1 MKKYIRLGRI
11 ASSHDITKVII
22 FFCSTR
28 SKCITGKIIK
38 VDEGRNLTQV
48 VMFIILVIKI
58 WILD

>member
-22 FFCSTR
+22 VLCSTR

-58 WILD
+58 

>member
-22 FFCSTR
+22 FLCSTR
-28 SKCITGKIIK
+28 NKCITGKIIK